1 MTNKLTAKLS
11 DGREFEVCSTW
22 HAKEDN
28 YTMIVCR
35 PQEKQAREWW
45 AVRDPNLCQ
54 FVMFDDKQS
63 AEIHAEMNNLKP
75 PILVR
80 EVRKPV

>member
-1 MTNKLTAKLS
+1 MTDKLTAKLS

-45 AVRDPNLCQ
+45 CVYDHNHRMH
-54 FVMFDDKQS
+54 VMFEQYAAAVANFTAAPLDRNS
-63 AEIHAEMNNLKP
+63 P
-75 PILVR
+75 FLVR
-80 EVRKPV
+80 EVLG